1 MTFKNLRLMLKAITD
16 ETRFRIIHLLS
27 NGEFTVKEI
36 GLILD
41 LKQPTVSRHLG
52 RLRLLKIVNDR
63 RKGNLVFY
71 SLILNTEEGQLI
83 EFLISKFKDIEIFS
97 KDKEEL
103 GKRRLGDTIGASP
116 VN

>member
-1 MTFKNLRLMLKAITD
+1 MLKAITD

-27 NGEFTVKEI
+27 NGEFTVKDV
-36 GLILD
+36 GLMLG

-63 RKGNLVFY
+63 RKGNMVYY

-83 EFLISKFKDIEIFS
+83 EFLISKFKDVEIFS

-103 GKRRLGDTIGASP
+103 SKRGLGGAVGANP